1 MKNRVWKYCRQAG
14 YDGDDSGIR
23 AQEFR
28 INEYISKHE
37 LIPVGESKVFESGT
51 TMDRPSLHELMQK
64 AQEQAY
70 DILVVSALD
79 RLGRDLWL
87 TMGFVS
93 ELLRIRKCGSIS
105 APAPPPGIRIIDLSW
120 GSEITEGDIEQAD
133 NLLKAISK

>member
-14 YDGDDSGIR
+14 YNGDDSGIR

-37 LIPVGESKVFESGT
+37 LIPVEESKVFESGT

-70 DILVVSALD
+70 DILVVFALD
-79 RLGRDLWL
+79 RLGRELWL
-87 TMGFVS
+87 TMGFVR
-93 ELLRIRKCGSIS
+93 ELLRM
-105 APAPPPGIRIIDLSW
+105 GIRIISVNDNT
-120 GSEITEGDIEQAD
+120 EITERNFEKMD
-133 NLLKAISK
+133 NYIKSICE

>member
-14 YDGDDSGIR
+14 YDGDDCGIR

-37 LIPVGESKVFESGT
+37 LIFVGESKVFESGT

-87 TMGFVS
+87 TMGFVR
-93 ELLRIRKCGSIS
+93 ELLRM
-105 APAPPPGIRIIDLSW
+105 GIRIIDLSW
-120 GSEITEGDIEQAD
+120 GSEITEGDIEQVD

>member
-14 YDGDDSGIR
+14 YDGDDNGIR

-37 LIPVGESKVFESGT
+37 LIFVGESKVFESGT

-87 TMGFVS
+87 TMGFVR
-93 ELLRIRKCGSIS
+93 ELLRM
-105 APAPPPGIRIIDLSW
+105 GIRIIDLSW
-120 GSEITEGDIEQAD
+120 GSEITDGDIEQAD
-133 NLLKAISK
+133 NLLKAINK

>member
-1 MKNRVWKYCRQAG
+1 MKNRAWKYCRQAG

-87 TMGFVS
+87 TMGFVR
-93 ELLRIRKCGSIS
+93 ELLRM
-105 APAPPPGIRIIDLSW
+105 GIRIIDLSW

>member
-87 TMGFVS
+87 TMGFVR
-93 ELLRIRKCGSIS
+93 ELLRT
-105 APAPPPGIRIIDLSW
+105 GIRIIDLSW

>member
-1 MKNRVWKYCRQAG
+1 MKNRVWKYCRQAR
-14 YDGDDSGIR
+14 YNGDDSGIR

-37 LIPVGESKVFESGT
+37 LISVGESKVFESGT

-70 DILVVSALD
+70 DILVVSTLD

-87 TMGFVS
+87 TMGFVR
-93 ELLRIRKCGSIS
+93 ELLRM
-105 APAPPPGIRIIDLSW
+105 GIRIISVNDNT
-120 GSEITEGDIEQAD
+120 EITERDFEKMD
-133 NLLKAISK
+133 NYIKSICE

>member
-70 DILVVSALD
+70 DILVVSTLD
-79 RLGRDLWL
+79 RLGRNLWL
-87 TMGFVS
+87 TMGFVR
-93 ELLRIRKCGSIS
+93 ELLRM
-105 APAPPPGIRIIDLSW
+105 GIRIIDVSW

>member
-37 LIPVGESKVFESGT
+37 LIFVGESKVFESGT

-70 DILVVSALD
+70 DTLVVSALD

-87 TMGFVS
+87 TMGFVR
-93 ELLRIRKCGSIS
+93 ELLRM
-105 APAPPPGIRIIDLSW
+105 GIRIIDLSW
-120 GSEITEGDIEQAD
+120 GSEITDGDIEQAD

>member
-37 LIPVGESKVFESGT
+37 LIFVGESKVFESGT

-87 TMGFVS
+87 TMGFVR
-93 ELLRIRKCGSIS
+93 ELLRM
-105 APAPPPGIRIIDLSW
+105 GIRIIDLSW

>member
-37 LIPVGESKVFESGT
+37 LIFVGESKVFESGT

-87 TMGFVS
+87 TMGFVR
-93 ELLRIRKCGSIS
+93 ERLRM
-105 APAPPPGIRIIDLSW
+105 GIRIIDLSW
-120 GSEITEGDIEQAD
+120 GSEITDGDIEQAD

>member
-1 MKNRVWKYCRQAG
+1 MKDRIWKYCRQAG

-51 TMDRPSLHELMQK
+51 TMDRPSLHKLMQK

-87 TMGFVS
+87 TMGFVR
-93 ELLRIRKCGSIS
+93 ELLRM
-105 APAPPPGIRIIDLSW
+105 GIRIIDLSW

>member
-37 LIPVGESKVFESGT
+37 LIFVGESKVFESGT

-87 TMGFVS
+87 TMGFVR
-93 ELLRIRKCGSIS
+93 ELLRM
-105 APAPPPGIRIIDLSW
+105 GIRIIDLSW
-120 GSEITEGDIEQAD
+120 GSEITDGDIEQAD

>member
-14 YDGDDSGIR
+14 YDGDDCGIR

-37 LIPVGESKVFESGT
+37 LIFVGESKVFESGT

-70 DILVVSALD
+70 DILVVSAFD

-87 TMGFVS
+87 TMGFVR
-93 ELLRIRKCGSIS
+93 ELLRM
-105 APAPPPGIRIIDLSW
+105 GIRITDLSW

>member
-37 LIPVGESKVFESGT
+37 LILVGESKVFESGT
-51 TMDRPSLHELMQK
+51 TIDRPSLHKLMQK

-87 TMGFVS
+87 TMGFVR
-93 ELLRIRKCGSIS
+93 ELLRM
-105 APAPPPGIRIIDLSW
+105 GIRIIDLSW
-120 GSEITEGDIEQAD
+120 GSEITDGDIEQAD

>member
-28 INEYISKHE
+28 INENISKHE
-37 LIPVGESKVFESGT
+37 LISVGESKVFESGT

-87 TMGFVS
+87 TMGFVR
-93 ELLRIRKCGSIS
+93 ELLRM
-105 APAPPPGIRIIDLSW
+105 GIRIIDLSW
-120 GSEITEGDIEQAD
+120 GSEITEWDIEQAD

>member
-14 YDGDDSGIR
+14 YDGDDSGLR

-37 LIPVGESKVFESGT
+37 LIFVGESKVFESGT

-87 TMGFVS
+87 TMGFVR
-93 ELLRIRKCGSIS
+93 ELLRM
-105 APAPPPGIRIIDLSW
+105 GIRIIDLSW
-120 GSEITEGDIEQAD
+120 GSEITDGDIEQAD

>member
-51 TMDRPSLHELMQK
+51 TMDRPSLHKLMQK

-70 DILVVSALD
+70 DILVVSTLD
-79 RLGRDLWL
+79 RLGRNLWL
-87 TMGFVS
+87 TMGFVR
-93 ELLRIRKCGSIS
+93 ELLRM
-105 APAPPPGIRIIDLSW
+105 GIRIIDLSW
-120 GSEITEGDIEQAD
+120 GSEITDGDIEQAD

>member
-87 TMGFVS
+87 TMGFVR
-93 ELLRIRKCGSIS
+93 ELLRM
-105 APAPPPGIRIIDLSW
+105 GIRIIDLSW
-120 GSEITEGDIEQAD
+120 GSEITEGDIEQAN

>member
-28 INEYISKHE
+28 INEYISKHG
-37 LIPVGESKVFESGT
+37 LVSVGESKVFESGT
-51 TMDRPSLHELMQK
+51 TMNRPSLQELIQK
-64 AQEQAY
+64 AEEQAY

-87 TMGFVS
+87 TMGFVR
-93 ELLRIRKCGSIS
+93 ELLRM
-105 APAPPPGIRIIDLSW
+105 GIRIIDLSW

>member
-37 LIPVGESKVFESGT
+37 LISVGESKVFESGT

-87 TMGFVS
+87 TMGFIR
-93 ELLRIRKCGSIS
+93 ELLRM
-105 APAPPPGIRIIDLSW
+105 GIRIIDLSW
-120 GSEITEGDIEQAD
+120 GSEITEWDIEQAD

>member
-51 TMDRPSLHELMQK
+51 TMNRPSLQELIQK
-64 AQEQAY
+64 AEEQAY

-87 TMGFVS
+87 TMGFVR
-93 ELLRIRKCGSIS
+93 ELLRM
-105 APAPPPGIRIIDLSW
+105 GIRIIDLSW

>member
-37 LIPVGESKVFESGT
+37 LISVGESKVFESGT

-87 TMGFVS
+87 TMGFVR
-93 ELLRIRKCGSIS
+93 ELLRM
-105 APAPPPGIRIIDLSW
+105 GIRIIDLSW
-120 GSEITEGDIEQAD
+120 GSEITDGDIEQAD

>member
-37 LIPVGESKVFESGT
+37 LIFVGESKVFESGT

-64 AQEQAY
+64 AQELAY
-70 DILVVSALD
+70 DTLVVSALD

-87 TMGFVS
+87 TMGFVR
-93 ELLRIRKCGSIS
+93 ELLRM
-105 APAPPPGIRIIDLSW
+105 GIRIIDLSW
-120 GSEITEGDIEQAD
+120 GSEITDGDIEQAD

>member
-37 LIPVGESKVFESGT
+37 LIFIGESKVFESGT

-87 TMGFVS
+87 TMGFVR
-93 ELLRIRKCGSIS
+93 ELLRM
-105 APAPPPGIRIIDLSW
+105 GIRIIDLSW

>member
-51 TMDRPSLHELMQK
+51 TMDRPSLHKLMQK

-87 TMGFVS
+87 TMGFVR
-93 ELLRIRKCGSIS
+93 ELLRM
-105 APAPPPGIRIIDLSW
+105 GIRIIDLSW

>member
-23 AQEFR
+23 TQEFR

-51 TMDRPSLHELMQK
+51 TMNRPSLHELMQK

-79 RLGRDLWL
+79 RLGRDLWF
-87 TMGFVS
+87 TMGFVR
-93 ELLRIRKCGSIS
+93 ELLRM
-105 APAPPPGIRIIDLSW
+105 GIRIIDLSW
-120 GSEITEGDIEQAD
+120 GSEITDGDIEQAD

>member
-14 YDGDDSGIR
+14 YNGDDSGIR

-37 LIPVGESKVFESGT
+37 LISVGESKVFESGT

-87 TMGFVS
+87 TMGFVR
-93 ELLRIRKCGSIS
+93 ELLRM
-105 APAPPPGIRIIDLSW
+105 GIRIIDLSW
-120 GSEITEGDIEQAD
+120 DSEITEGDIEQAD

>member
-37 LIPVGESKVFESGT
+37 LIFVGESKVFESGT
-51 TMDRPSLHELMQK
+51 TMDSPSLHELMQK

-70 DILVVSALD
+70 DTLVVSALD

-87 TMGFVS
+87 TMGFVR
-93 ELLRIRKCGSIS
+93 ELLRM
-105 APAPPPGIRIIDLSW
+105 GIRIIDLSW
-120 GSEITEGDIEQAD
+120 GSEITDGDIEQAD

>member
-14 YDGDDSGIR
+14 YDGDDSGIQ

-70 DILVVSALD
+70 DILVVSAFD

-87 TMGFVS
+87 TMGFVR
-93 ELLRIRKCGSIS
+93 ELLRM
-105 APAPPPGIRIIDLSW
+105 GIRIIDLSW
-120 GSEITEGDIEQAD
+120 GSEITEWDIEQAD
-133 NLLKAISK
+133 NLLKSISK

>member
-1 MKNRVWKYCRQAG
+1 MKDRVWKYCRQAG

-51 TMDRPSLHELMQK
+51 TMDRPSLHKLMQK

-87 TMGFVS
+87 TMGFVR
-93 ELLRIRKCGSIS
+93 ELLRM
-105 APAPPPGIRIIDLSW
+105 GIKIIDLSW

>member
-70 DILVVSALD
+70 DILVVSAFD

-87 TMGFVS
+87 TMGFVR
-93 ELLRIRKCGSIS
+93 ELLRM
-105 APAPPPGIRIIDLSW
+105 GIRIIDVSW
-120 GSEITEGDIEQAD
+120 SSEITEGDIEQAD

>member
-14 YDGDDSGIR
+14 YDGDDSGIQ

-64 AQEQAY
+64 RRNRRMTFWWC
-70 DILVVSALD
+70 LLLTVWGGTSGSLW
-79 RLGRDLWL
+79 DL
-87 TMGFVS
+87 
-93 ELLRIRKCGSIS
+93 
-105 APAPPPGIRIIDLSW
+105 
-120 GSEITEGDIEQAD
+120 
-133 NLLKAISK
+133 

>member
-37 LIPVGESKVFESGT
+37 LISVGESKVFESGT

-87 TMGFVS
+87 TMGFVR
-93 ELLRIRKCGSIS
+93 ELLRM
-105 APAPPPGIRIIDLSW
+105 GIRIIDLSW
-120 GSEITEGDIEQAD
+120 GSEITEWDIEQAD